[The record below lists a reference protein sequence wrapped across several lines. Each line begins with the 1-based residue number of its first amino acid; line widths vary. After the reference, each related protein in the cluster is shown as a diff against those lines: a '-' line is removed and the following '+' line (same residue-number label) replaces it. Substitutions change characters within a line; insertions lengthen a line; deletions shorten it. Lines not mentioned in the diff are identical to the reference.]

1 MTFLKTDWDNV
12 SSTSLSDAM
21 HGLQTMDSCIQPLN
35 RRMCVAG
42 PAFTVQIVQ
51 NDCAVVFQALRD
63 AAPGSV
69 LVIAAN
75 GTTDVAFFGE
85 IVVAIAK
92 EKGLAGIVIDGC
104 ARDSLALSQN
114 DFPVFVKGIVPR
126 ILARVF
132 LGEVQKDVQC
142 GGVLVRPGDIVFGD
156 ADGVVIIP
164 QEQQAPVLAKAQAK
178 EKLDQWKMEHLLHD
192 PEALEK
198 FLTDTCTP

>member
-1 MTFLKTDWDNV
+1 
-12 SSTSLSDAM
+12 M

-35 RRMCVAG
+35 RRMRVAG

-114 DFPVFVKGIVPR
+114 DFPAFVKGIVPR
-126 ILARVF
+126 IPARVF

>member
-1 MTFLKTDWDNV
+1 M
-12 SSTSLSDAM
+12 
-21 HGLQTMDSCIQPLN
+21 
-35 RRMCVAG
+35 
-42 PAFTVQIVQ
+42 
-51 NDCAVVFQALRD
+51 
-63 AAPGSV
+63 
-69 LVIAAN
+69 VIAAN

-126 ILARVF
+126 IPARVF